1 MYCNLKCIIYSFQS
15 FKPWWHCCAGSGI
28 LASEPHSACTC
39 EEQQQ
44 PDSVKVNTE
53 HSQCFFISN
62 SCDFLE
68 RKEKLLEILTHLNEK
83 CLIQVII
90 ASNGQVTRTQNPPDQ
105 KKLRELR
112 TLKQHYYPEG
122 GWGWVV
128 LLVAFLVHSLVLGTQ
143 TVLASI
149 VISFGKPNSIARKLQ
164 PAVFSS
170 ASK

>member
-1 MYCNLKCIIYSFQS
+1 MYHLFLSILQTTVTLLCRQWDPGQWASLRLHL
-15 FKPWWHCCAGSGI
+15 WGATTAGQCQG
-28 LASEPHSACTC
+28 
-39 EEQQQ
+39 
-44 PDSVKVNTE
+44 E
-53 HSQCFFISN
+53 HWTLSKCFFISN

>member
-1 MYCNLKCIIYSFQS
+1 MILGVRLWLWSQIIIYCNLKCIIYSFKS
-15 FKPWWHCCAGSGI
+15 FKPRWHWCAGSGI

-44 PDSVKVNTE
+44 PDSVK
-53 HSQCFFISN
+53 
-62 SCDFLE
+62 
-68 RKEKLLEILTHLNEK
+68 
-83 CLIQVII
+83 VII